1 MPSLVEIG
9 PLFLEKK
16 ILKININ
23 VLSLFRNYLPLEKGR
38 VLYLNN
44 NEIPSPNDIVCQ
56 IWLILTH
63 WF

>member
-44 NEIPSPNDIVCQ
+44 NEFPSPNDTLCQ